1 MNELKQTLTQEIM
14 KLYRS
19 IFKSKMQIS
28 QFFGKLERIKECE
41 YVFVKQFKYQ
51 IYSEPILKY
60 ISQHQNCAYQILL
73 NAPENS
79 DSIKELSSLIINLFP
94 RNIYS
99 INSLNDEF
107 LIILTRCLLN
117 EINKLQSKN
126 DIQNFLINR
135 NGAYYLLDTLYTR
148 EDIIEYFKQ
157 ILHFPLTYIDYNE
170 RGNSFVFDLT
180 NLDKRLKKLIN
191 KRLEEK
197 ELQKKKS
204 LNEKKKTKESTLSLD
219 KSQSF
224 YEDNSD
230 SSLEISYFENYY
242 SVTDGYDSEDLSI
255 ITLPQFVKEYIPDI
269 QQSEFDRL
277 LSEEKDPAIKEY
289 LEMRQEKHFQNA
301 SAYSNNNILSIMFTH
316 ENPNKIFEV
325 YARHFCIVLRLIEEI
340 IGQLEQNI
348 DKIPTI
354 IRYLCK
360 IIEISLKK
368 KFPDIKEYELIP
380 YLGDVLFDKIMCP
393 IFCMPHYFGL
403 IDSIR
408 LLQET
413 SFNIKIIYKI
423 MQKFYRCELFET
435 SSDCNLTFFNLFF
448 IKKMNIFIRFFRKI
462 LTTTKLPSIIEKF
475 IDPSK
480 YNFDPN
486 TYVYNCFKEN
496 PKTKQI
502 EKCCLYSPN
511 QIVQLLN
518 VIEGKEN
525 IIFGGEEKKILVISK
540 GIEMLNRNKHD
551 LNNIIQENQKKNI
564 QEFKVFYTRE
574 VDPLYEQMEG
584 FLENKIHSKP
594 TCEKEEV
601 ILKAKESFC
610 SCLNDIIDLSQCS
623 AMKTELL
630 NTEELITML
639 ERISSLSSNNLCN
652 STFLKW
658 ESHSLKQHLQ
668 KLPIDYKVNDYSL
681 FYSELTNEL
690 HNSMKLI
697 HTYFEMMANYRENI
711 RYLKKTLIDTEEIL
725 LSFRK
730 ETIANE
736 VNDFVENAN
745 VCVEMGFKTLFGK
758 VTKFEI
764 KEKVDQKKSKMVVCS
779 NIRDFYESFPNM
791 NDKISYG
798 KNMFNKMKEL
808 KIGQAFET
816 YFKLISQILREE
828 YYERGFDRFERYIK
842 KDKQLQPQTIKSTAK
857 DLSFM
862 SEDDDDKIN
871 LPSKELIKEK
881 LMSVLLQNVTNNIME
896 HMYFKLFPKLPSE
909 EDIDFYESC
918 LGLVNKTITD
928 IDKHAVYDCSDCMFS
943 AVECVNRFEKAY
955 SPNEKGL
962 QLSNLVGLI
971 RNKIQYLKGGI
982 IAPDDYLPYIWFVII
997 KAKPRNFISNMNY
1010 LKYFAGEHFE
1020 FAHSTVNTIVSKIG
1034 DFIMEDLRK
1043 TACTEYKLVNVENN
1057 RQNNNKSNNQK
1068 GFEVNPQKLTSY
1080 KV

>member
-14 KLYRS
+14 KLYCS

-28 QFFGKLERIKECE
+28 QFFGRLERIKECE
-41 YVFVKQFKYQ
+41 YVFIKQFKYQ
-51 IYSEPILKY
+51 IYSEPILRY

-79 DSIKELSSLIINLFP
+79 DSIKELSSLITNLFP

-126 DIQNFLINR
+126 DIKNFLINR
-135 NGAYYLLDTLYTR
+135 TGAYYLLDTLYTR

-157 ILHFPLTYIDYNE
+157 ILHFPLTYIDYSE
-170 RGNSFVFDLT
+170 RGNTFVFDLT

-197 ELQKKKS
+197 ELYLQKNANEKSNNNSKKS
-204 LNEKKKTKESTLSLD
+204 TSSLD
-219 KSQSF
+219 KSVSLGL
-224 YEDNSD
+224 DTSD
-230 SSLEISYFENYY
+230 SLLEINYFDNYY
-242 SVTDGYDSEDLSI
+242 SVIEGSESENLSI
-255 ITLPQFVKEYIPDI
+255 ITLSQFVKEYIPDI

-289 LEMRQEKHFQNA
+289 LEMRKEKHFQNP

-340 IGQLEQNI
+340 IIQLEQNI

-403 IDSIR
+403 IDSIK

-423 MQKFYRCELFET
+423 MQKFYQCELFET

-475 IDPSK
+475 IDPLK
-480 YNFDPN
+480 HNFDPN
-486 TYVYNCFKEN
+486 TYVYDCFKEN
-496 PKTKQI
+496 PKMKQI

-511 QIVQLLN
+511 QILQLLN
-518 VIEGKEN
+518 VIQGKEN
-525 IIFGGEEKKILVISK
+525 IIFCGEEKKILVISK
-540 GIEMLNRNKHD
+540 GLEMLYKNKND

-574 VDPLYEQMEG
+574 VDPLYKQMES

-594 TCEKEEV
+594 TCDKEEI

-630 NTEELITML
+630 NTEELVTMF

-652 STFLKW
+652 TTVLKW

-668 KLPIDYKVNDYSL
+668 TLPIDYKVNDYSL
-681 FYSELTNEL
+681 FYSELAKEL
-690 HNSMKLI
+690 TNSMKLI

-711 RYLKKTLIDTEEIL
+711 RYLKKNLIDTEEIL
-725 LSFRK
+725 SSFRK

-745 VCVEMGFKTLFGK
+745 ICVEMGFKTVFGK
-758 VTKFEI
+758 ITKFEI
-764 KEKVDQKKSKMVVCS
+764 KEKADHKKSKMTVCS
-779 NIRDFYESFPNM
+779 NIRDFYELFPNL
-791 NDKISYG
+791 NDIITYG

-808 KIGQAFET
+808 KISQAFET

-828 YYERGFDRFERYIK
+828 YNERGFKKFEKYIK
-842 KDKQLQPQTIKSTAK
+842 TDKQLTPQTIKYTAQ
-857 DLSFM
+857 DYSFM
-862 SEDDDDKIN
+862 SEDEDVIVN
-871 LPSKELIKEK
+871 PPSKEVLKDKLI
-881 LMSVLLQNVTNNIME
+881 SVLLQNIMNNIME
-896 HMYFKLFPKLPSE
+896 QMYFKVFPKLASE

-918 LGLVNKTITD
+918 LSLVNKSITD
-928 IDKHAVYDCSDCMFS
+928 IDKHAVFDCSDCMIS
-943 AVECVNRFEKAY
+943 AIECVKRFEKAY

-962 QLSNLVGLI
+962 QLTNLVTLI
-971 RNKIQYLKGGI
+971 SNKIQYLKGGI
-982 IAPDDYLPYIWFVII
+982 LAPDDYLPYIWFVII
-997 KAKPRNFISNMNY
+997 KAKPKNFISNMNY
-1010 LKYFAGEHFE
+1010 LKYFAGEKFS
-1020 FAHSTVNTIVSKIG
+1020 FVHSTVNTVVSKIG
-1034 DFIMEDLRK
+1034 DFIMEDLRE
-1043 TACTEYKLVNVENN
+1043 TACTDYK
-1057 RQNNNKSNNQK
+1057 
-1068 GFEVNPQKLTSY
+1068 
-1080 KV
+1080 